1 MEEKMNR
8 TEFMS
13 RLTALLQDVPPA
25 EREEAIT
32 YYNEY
37 FDDAGEGNEAGVI
50 AALGSPEELARAIR
64 AGLFDGGNAGEFTES
79 GFHSYE
85 QRNKNQLMSTDGTQD
100 GAQRTGSAFRGDSQN
115 GAQAAGAGN
124 AYGAYGQQT
133 NGAGNAYGAYGQ
145 QANSA
150 GTYGAY
156 GQQAAGAGNTYG
168 GYGRQTAGQGRPQK
182 KPMTGGQ
189 IALIIVLAVLLS
201 PVWLGV
207 LGGLFGGGVGIL
219 AGLLGIFIAFLV
231 VGVVLT
237 VVGIALVIAGFVAM
251 FGAPLGGLCMIGGG
265 LIMVAVGLVFVWLMV
280 LVVGTAIPALFRGCV
295 NLCHRLFHGG
305 GAKA

>member
-1 MEEKMNR
+1 MNR
-8 TEFMS
+8 AEFMS

-50 AALGSPEELARAIR
+50 AALGSPEELAKAIK
-64 AGLFDGGNAGEFTES
+64 AGLFDGGNGGEFTES
-79 GFHSYE
+79 GFHGYE
-85 QRNKNQLMSTDGTQD
+85 QRNKNQLMSTEGTKSGTQTD
-100 GAQRTGSAFRGDSQN
+100 GPANAYGQ
-115 GAQAAGAGN
+115 QANSAGN

-133 NGAGNAYGAYGQ
+133 GGAGNAYGAYGQ
-145 QANSA
+145 QATGA
-150 GTYGAY
+150 GGTYGY
-156 GQQAAGAGNTYG
+156 Q
-168 GYGRQTAGQGRPQK
+168 RQTGSGQGNAQGTPQK

-201 PVWLGV
+201 PVWIGV

-219 AGLLGIFIAFLV
+219 AGLLGVFVAFLA

-251 FGAPLGGLCMIGGG
+251 FGTPLGGLGLIGGG

-295 NLCHRLFHGG
+295 NLCHRLFHRGG
-305 GAKA
+305 TRA

>member
-1 MEEKMNR
+1 MNR
-8 TEFMS
+8 AEFMS

-25 EREEAIT
+25 EREEAIA

-50 AALGSPEELARAIR
+50 AALGSPEELAKAIK
-64 AGLFDGGNAGEFTES
+64 AGLFDGGNGGEFTES

-85 QRNKNQLMSTDGTQD
+85 QRNKNQLMSTEEAQS
-100 GAQRTGSAFRGDSQN
+100 GAQSSGGVYQN
-115 GAQAAGAGN
+115 GAQESGAGNAYSAYGQQGHGAGN
-124 AYGAYGQQT
+124 AYGSH
-133 NGAGNAYGAYGQ
+133 GQ
-145 QANSA
+145 QANGA
-150 GTYGAY
+150 GGSYDSY
-156 GQQAAGAGNTYG
+156 SQQAGN
-168 GYGRQTAGQGRPQK
+168 GQRSAQGTSQK

-201 PVWLGV
+201 PVWIGV

-219 AGLLGIFIAFLV
+219 AGLFGIFLAFLV

-251 FGAPLGGLCMIGGG
+251 FGAPLGGLSMIGGG
-265 LIMVAVGLVFVWLMV
+265 LVLVAVGLVFVWLMV

-295 NLCHRLFHGG
+295 NLCRRLFHRGG
-305 GAKA
+305 TRA